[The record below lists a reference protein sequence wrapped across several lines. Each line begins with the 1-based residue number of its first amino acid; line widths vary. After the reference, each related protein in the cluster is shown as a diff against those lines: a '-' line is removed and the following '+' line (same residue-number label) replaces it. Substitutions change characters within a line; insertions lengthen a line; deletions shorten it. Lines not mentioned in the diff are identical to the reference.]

1 MILWYFIGLTFTS
14 AFVISV
20 NRYFE
25 HTLKWG
31 DVAFTLLMALGGP
44 LTVVAICM
52 VLVAAG
58 VCKLATMKIWKKP
71 VFRK

>member
-44 LTVVAICM
+44 LTVAAISIL
-52 VLVAAG
+52 LVILAFY
-58 VCKLATMKIWKKP
+58 KLSTMKVWKKP

>member
-20 NRYFE
+20 NRCFE

-44 LTVVAICM
+44 LTVAGICM
-52 VLVAAG
+52 MLAALG
-58 VCKLATMKIWKKP
+58 VCKLQI
-71 VFRK
+71 